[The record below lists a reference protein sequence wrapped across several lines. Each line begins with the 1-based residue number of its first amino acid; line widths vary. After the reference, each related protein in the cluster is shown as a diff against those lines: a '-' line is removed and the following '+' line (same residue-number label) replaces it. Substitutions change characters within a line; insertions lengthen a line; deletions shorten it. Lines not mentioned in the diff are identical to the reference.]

1 MECIVNN
8 YEQLIVNRIKKDIG
22 EYQAKKAI
30 LRLRKAMYGDE
41 NTPVTSS
48 LFLNSKGEFENKYP
62 DVYHISNALL
72 RRTEEQYL
80 SSHGFITRKQ

>member
-1 MECIVNN
+1 MKYMINS

-22 EYQAKKAI
+22 EYQAEKAI

-41 NTPVTSS
+41 NTPITSS